1 MLKII
6 RVSELSTTSLPTS
19 AMAGHDGNMSTSLTL
34 GLGLLA
40 ATMTLIT
47 AGSVGLVGFMLGRQL
62 PQDQHHQQQGQS
74 ADRKHDH
81 EHEQER
87 RRRLR
92 IPSGS
97 ASEDVKITDKK
108 SIVDVR
114 ISGIRPLIPPAI
126 LLEEIPLTT
135 KIVQTINRGRQGLA
149 NVLRRLDDR
158 LVVVV
163 GPCSIHDTDAA
174 MDYARRLLE
183 LKKELGKDLLIVMRV
198 YFEKPRT
205 TVGWK
210 GLINDPD
217 LDGSFNINKGLRVAR
232 ELLAAIN
239 ELGLPAG
246 CEFLDTMSPQF
257 ISDLVSWGAIG
268 ARTTECQLHRE
279 LCSGLSMPIGF
290 KNGTGGD
297 LQLAVD
303 AVVAAKHSHCFLSV
317 SSQGLAAIVNTSG
330 NDTYHL
336 ILRGGKSGPNFEKEH
351 VDDASARMLKANLVD
366 NVMIDCSHGNS
377 QKKHKNQVKVAAN
390 IADQLRAGDDRVVGV
405 MLESNIEEGNQPLAP
420 GKPLV
425 YGKSVTDACM
435 GWETTVEVLRDLAAA
450 VRERRAKNHQ

>member
-1 MLKII
+1 
-6 RVSELSTTSLPTS
+6 
-19 AMAGHDGNMSTSLTL
+19 MAGQGNNLSTSLTL

-40 ATMTLIT
+40 ATMTIIT

-62 PQDQHHQQQGQS
+62 PQQKTAKSGPSKKQQS
-74 ADRKHDH
+74 H
-81 EHEQER
+81 ESTVMEQKR
-87 RRRLR
+87 CLR
-92 IPSGS
+92 IPSGT

-108 SIVDVR
+108 AIVDVR

-126 LLEEIPLTT
+126 LLEEIPLTP
-135 KIVQTINRGRQGLA
+135 KIVQTITRGRQGLA
-149 NVLRRLDDR
+149 NILRRLDGR

-174 MDYARRLLE
+174 MDYAKRLLE
-183 LKKELGKDLLIVMRV
+183 LKKELSKDLLIIMRV

-205 TVGWK
+205 TIGWK

-217 LDGSFNINKGLRVAR
+217 LDGSFNINKGLHVAR

-246 CEFLDTMSPQF
+246 CEFLDTVSPQF

-303 AVVAAKHSHCFLSV
+303 AVVAAKHAHCFLSV
-317 SSQGLAAIVNTSG
+317 SSQGLAAIVNTTG
-330 NDTYHL
+330 NDMCHL

-351 VDDASARMLKANLVD
+351 VDDASARMLKASLVD
-366 NVMIDCSHGNS
+366 NIMVDCSHGNS
-377 QKKHKNQVKVAAN
+377 QKKHKNQVTVAAN
-390 IADQLRAGDDRVVGV
+390 IADQLRAGDDRIVGV
-405 MLESNIEEGNQPLAP
+405 MLESNIEEGNQPLTP

-435 GWETTVEVLRDLAAA
+435 GWEITIEVLRNLAAA

>member
-1 MLKII
+1 
-6 RVSELSTTSLPTS
+6 
-19 AMAGHDGNMSTSLTL
+19 MAGHDGNLSTSLTL

-47 AGSVGLVGFMLGRQL
+47 AGSVGLVGFMLGRQI
-62 PQDQHHQQQGQS
+62 PQQETESFSSQK
-74 ADRKHDH
+74 RNKHEH
-81 EHEQER
+81 ENATHEQER
-87 RRRLR
+87 HHRLR
-92 IPSGS
+92 IPSGT

-108 SIVDVR
+108 AIMDVR

-149 NVLRRLDDR
+149 NILRRLDDR
-158 LVVVV
+158 LVVV
-163 GPCSIHDTDAA
+163 
-174 MDYARRLLE
+174 
-183 LKKELGKDLLIVMRV
+183 
-198 YFEKPRT
+198 
-205 TVGWK
+205 
-210 GLINDPD
+210 
-217 LDGSFNINKGLRVAR
+217 
-232 ELLAAIN
+232 
-239 ELGLPAG
+239 AG

-330 NDTYHL
+330 NDTCHL

-390 IADQLRAGDDRVVGV
+390 IADQLRTGDDRIVGV
-405 MLESNIEEGNQPLAP
+405 MLESNIEEGNQPLTP

>member
-1 MLKII
+1 M
-6 RVSELSTTSLPTS
+6 T
-19 AMAGHDGNMSTSLTL
+19 GHDVPLSSSLTL

-40 ATMTLIT
+40 ATMTIVT

-62 PQDQHHQQQGQS
+62 PSQGDTNSASQHSKS
-74 ADRKHDH
+74 AV
-81 EHEQER
+81 EQER
-87 RRRLR
+87 RHRLR
-92 IPSGS
+92 IPSGT
-97 ASEDVKITDKK
+97 ASEDVKISDKNA
-108 SIVDVR
+108 IVDVR

-126 LLEEIPLTT
+126 LREEIPLTT
-135 KIVQTINRGRQGLA
+135 TIVQTITRSRQSLA

-158 LVVVV
+158 LIVVV

-174 MDYARRLLE
+174 MDYAKRLLG
-183 LKKELGKDLLIVMRV
+183 LKKELNKELLIVMRV

-317 SSQGLAAIVNTSG
+317 SSQGLAAIVSTSG
-330 NDTYHL
+330 NDTCHL
-336 ILRGGKSGPNFEKEH
+336 ILRGGKSGPNFGKEH
-351 VDDASARMLKANLVD
+351 VQDASARMLQADLVD
-366 NVMIDCSHGNS
+366 NVMVDCSHGNS
-377 QKKHKNQVKVAAN
+377 QKKHKNQVAVAAD
-390 IADQLRAGDDRVVGV
+390 IADQLRAGDDRIVGV
-405 MLESNIEEGNQPLAP
+405 MLESNIEEGNQSLIP

-435 GWETTVEVLRDLAAA
+435 GWDTTVEVLRDLAAA
-450 VRERRAKNHQ
+450 VRERRAKNRE

>member
-1 MLKII
+1 M
-6 RVSELSTTSLPTS
+6 T
-19 AMAGHDGNMSTSLTL
+19 GHDGNLSTSLTL

-62 PQDQHHQQQGQS
+62 PETQS
-74 ADRKHDH
+74 AAPRKSEH
-81 EHEQER
+81 EHDFASREQER
-87 RRRLR
+87 RHRLR
-92 IPSGS
+92 IPSGT
-97 ASEDVKITDKK
+97 ASEDVKITDKQA
-108 SIVDVR
+108 IMDVR

-126 LLEEIPLTT
+126 LLEEIPLTS

-149 NVLRRLDDR
+149 NILRRLDDR
-158 LVVVV
+158 LVVIV

-174 MDYARRLLE
+174 MDYAKRLME
-183 LKKELGKDLLIVMRV
+183 LKKELNKDLLIVMRV

-297 LQLAVD
+297 LQLA
-303 AVVAAKHSHCFLSV
+303 
-317 SSQGLAAIVNTSG
+317 GLAAIVNTSG
-330 NDTYHL
+330 NDTCHL
-336 ILRGGKSGPNFEKEH
+336 ILRGGKSGPNFENEH
-351 VDDASARMLKANLVD
+351 VEDASARMLKANLVD

-390 IADQLRAGDDRVVGV
+390 IADQLRTGDDRVIGV

>member
-1 MLKII
+1 
-6 RVSELSTTSLPTS
+6 
-19 AMAGHDGNMSTSLTL
+19 MAGHDGNLSTSLTL

-47 AGSVGLVGFMLGRQL
+47 AGSVGLVGFMLGRQI
-62 PQDQHHQQQGQS
+62 PQQETESFSSQK
-74 ADRKHDH
+74 RNKHEH
-81 EHEQER
+81 ENATHEQER
-87 RRRLR
+87 HHRLR
-92 IPSGS
+92 IPSGT

-108 SIVDVR
+108 AIMDVR

-149 NVLRRLDDR
+149 NILRRLDDR

-174 MDYARRLLE
+174 MDYAKRLLE
-183 LKKELGKDLLIVMRV
+183 LKKELNKDLLIVMRV

-330 NDTYHL
+330 NDTCHL

-390 IADQLRAGDDRVVGV
+390 IADQLRTGDDRIVGV
-405 MLESNIEEGNQPLAP
+405 MLESNIEEGNQPLTP

>member
-1 MLKII
+1 
-6 RVSELSTTSLPTS
+6 
-19 AMAGHDGNMSTSLTL
+19 MAGQGDNLSTSLTL
-34 GLGLLA
+34 GLSLLA
-40 ATMTLIT
+40 ATMTIIT

-62 PQDQHHQQQGQS
+62 PQQEKIKSGLSRKQQS
-74 ADRKHDH
+74 H
-81 EHEQER
+81 ESTSMEQK
-87 RRRLR
+87 RRLR
-92 IPSGS
+92 IPSGT
-97 ASEDVKITDKK
+97 ASEDVKISDRNA
-108 SIVDVR
+108 IVDVR

-126 LLEEIPLTT
+126 LLEEIPLTP
-135 KIVQTINRGRQGLA
+135 KIVQTITRSRQDLA
-149 NVLRRLDDR
+149 NILRRLDGR

-174 MDYARRLLE
+174 MDYAKRLLE
-183 LKKELGKDLLIVMRV
+183 LKKELSKDLLIIMRV

-217 LDGSFNINKGLRVAR
+217 LDGSFNINKGLHVAR

-303 AVVAAKHSHCFLSV
+303 AVVAAKHAHCFLSV

-330 NDTYHL
+330 NDMCHL

-366 NVMIDCSHGNS
+366 NVMVDCSHGNS
-377 QKKHKNQVKVAAN
+377 QKKHKNQVTVAAN
-390 IADQLRAGDDRVVGV
+390 IADQLRAGDDRIVGV
-405 MLESNIEEGNQPLAP
+405 MLESYIEEGNQPLSP

-435 GWETTVEVLRDLAAA
+435 GWEMTVEVLRNLAAA

>member
-1 MLKII
+1 M
-6 RVSELSTTSLPTS
+6 T
-19 AMAGHDGNMSTSLTL
+19 GHDGHLSTSVTL

-47 AGSVGLVGFMLGRQL
+47 AGSVGLVGFMLGRQM
-62 PQDQHHQQQGQS
+62 PQQETESSSSQKRDKHHEYATQ
-74 ADRKHDH
+74 D
-81 EHEQER
+81 QER
-87 RRRLR
+87 RHRLR
-92 IPSGS
+92 IPSGT

-108 SIVDVR
+108 AIMDVR

-126 LLEEIPLTT
+126 LLEEIPLTN

-149 NVLRRLDDR
+149 NILRRLDDR

-174 MDYARRLLE
+174 MDYV
-183 LKKELGKDLLIVMRV
+183 ICCQ
-198 YFEKPRT
+198 
-205 TVGWK
+205 
-210 GLINDPD
+210 
-217 LDGSFNINKGLRVAR
+217 
-232 ELLAAIN
+232 
-239 ELGLPAG
+239 AG

-330 NDTYHL
+330 NDTCHL

-351 VDDASARMLKANLVD
+351 VDDASARMLKSNLVD

-390 IADQLRAGDDRVVGV
+390 IADQLRAGDDRIVGV
-405 MLESNIEEGNQPLAP
+405 MLESNIEEGNQPLTP

>member
-1 MLKII
+1 
-6 RVSELSTTSLPTS
+6 
-19 AMAGHDGNMSTSLTL
+19 MAGQGDNLSTSLTL

-40 ATMTLIT
+40 ATMTIIT
-47 AGSVGLVGFMLGRQL
+47 TGSVGLVGFMLGRQL
-62 PQDQHHQQQGQS
+62 PQQETAKSGPSKKQQS
-74 ADRKHDH
+74 H
-81 EHEQER
+81 ESTVMEQKL
-87 RRRLR
+87 RLR
-92 IPSGS
+92 IPSGT

-108 SIVDVR
+108 AIVDVR

-126 LLEEIPLTT
+126 LLEEIPLTP
-135 KIVQTINRGRQGLA
+135 KIVQTIIRGRQGLA
-149 NVLRRLDDR
+149 NILRRLDGR

-174 MDYARRLLE
+174 MDYAKRLLE
-183 LKKELGKDLLIVMRV
+183 LKKELSKDLLIIMRV

-205 TVGWK
+205 TIGWK

-217 LDGSFNINKGLRVAR
+217 LDGSFNINKGLHVAR

-246 CEFLDTMSPQF
+246 CEFLDTVSPQF

-303 AVVAAKHSHCFLSV
+303 AVVAAKHAHCFLSV

-330 NDTYHL
+330 NDMCHL

-351 VDDASARMLKANLVD
+351 VDDASARMLKTNLVD
-366 NVMIDCSHGNS
+366 NIMVDCSHGNS
-377 QKKHKNQVKVAAN
+377 QKKHKNQVTVAAN
-390 IADQLRAGDDRVVGV
+390 IADQLRAGDDRIVGV
-405 MLESNIEEGNQPLAP
+405 MLESNIEEGNQPLTP

-435 GWETTVEVLRDLAAA
+435 GWEITIEVLRNLAAA

>member
-1 MLKII
+1 M
-6 RVSELSTTSLPTS
+6 S
-19 AMAGHDGNMSTSLTL
+19 HSTSLTL

-40 ATMTLIT
+40 ATMTIVT
-47 AGSVGLVGFMLGRQL
+47 AGSVGLLGFILGRQL
-62 PQDQHHQQQGQS
+62 PQQETPNS
-74 ADRKHDH
+74 SSLHDKSSV
-81 EHEQER
+81 EQER
-87 RRRLR
+87 RRQLR
-92 IPSGS
+92 IPSGT
-97 ASEDVKITDKK
+97 ASEDVKISDRNA
-108 SIVDVR
+108 IVDVR
-114 ISGIRPLIPPAI
+114 ISGIRPLMPPAI
-126 LLEEIPLTT
+126 LQEEIPLTT
-135 KIVQTINRGRQGLA
+135 TIVQTSWWGRALSTTRTLPWTT
-149 NVLRRLDDR
+149 VSSRI
-158 LVVVV
+158 LVE
-163 GPCSIHDTDAA
+163 AK
-174 MDYARRLLE
+174 RLLG
-183 LKKELGKDLLIVMRV
+183 LKKELNKELLIVMRV

-303 AVVAAKHSHCFLSV
+303 AVVAAKHPHCFLSV

-330 NDTYHL
+330 NDTCHL
-336 ILRGGKSGPNFEKEH
+336 ILRGGKVGPNFEKEH
-351 VDDASARMLKANLVD
+351 VVDASARMLKADLVD
-366 NVMIDCSHGNS
+366 NIMVDCSHGNS
-377 QKKHKNQVKVAAN
+377 QKKHKNQVTVAAN
-390 IADQLRAGDDRVVGV
+390 IADQLRAGDDRIVGV

-435 GWETTVEVLRDLAAA
+435 GWETTVEVLRDLASA
-450 VRERRAKNHQ
+450 VRERRATKHQ